1 MIDAPLTTRTSPD
14 SPSQGRANFWQLR
27 ERRLAL
33 PPRPLV
39 MGILNVT
46 PDSFSDGGHY
56 FDASA
61 AIERGLRMAAEGAD
75 ILDIGGES
83 SRPYAERVDVDSELA
98 RVIPVIQALRGRLL
112 IPLSIDTTK
121 AAVAREAVAAG
132 VEVINDISALE
143 SDPEMVEVALATR
156 AGICAMHMQGTPQT
170 MQDHPAYDN
179 VVEDIF
185 DYLRGRR
192 DALVQRG
199 LDPARIAL
207 DPGIGFGKTH
217 QHNLTLLAH
226 CDRFHALGCPL
237 VVGHSRKG
245 YIGKILDDATADRTA
260 GTIGVSIA
268 LALQG
273 VQVLRVH
280 DVEAVRQALLL
291 FEAVGGLGRSL
302 PS

>member
-1 MIDAPLTTRTSPD
+1 MTDVPFKIWPAANSSLAN
-14 SPSQGRANFWQLR
+14 RAGFWQLR
-27 ERRLAL
+27 QRRLAL
-33 PPRPLV
+33 PRRPML

-75 ILDIGGES
+75 IIDIGGES
-83 SRPYAERVDVDSELA
+83 SRPYAQRVEVKGELA
-98 RVIPVIQALRGRLL
+98 RVIPVIEALRGRLL
-112 IPLSIDTTK
+112 VPMSIDTTK

-132 VEVINDISALE
+132 VEAINDISALE
-143 SDPEMVEVALATR
+143 ADPQMIDVALATQ
-156 AGICAMHMQGTPQT
+156 AGVSAMHMQGTPQT
-170 MQDHPAYDN
+170 MQDNPAYDN

-185 DYLRGRR
+185 DYLRRRR
-192 DALVQRG
+192 DALLERG
-199 LDPARIAL
+199 IEPARIAL

-245 YIGKILDDATADRTA
+245 YIGKILDDASADRTA

-291 FEAVGGLGRSL
+291 FEAVGAFDRAAS
-302 PS
+302 S